1 MINVCFICG
10 RPAARGADQDGAL
23 CRIHDRKISSPTA
36 EILRTRPGQKR
47 SDNSNQYIEIK
58 DGAGGK
64 ARKRRSSVPV

>member
-1 MINVCFICG
+1 VAPI
-10 RPAARGADQDGAL
+10 RTARCAG
-23 CRIHDRKISSPTA
+23 PTA

>member
-23 CRIHDRKISSPTA
+23 CRIHDRTA